1 MNIVLGILGLIA
13 TILLAIKEEI
23 NYRIYL
29 YGVIGGAIISFFITI
44 TVIDMQLE
52 KIINNYREHVTELH
66 DIIDNQLEQQLKYI
80 EYENRRVD

>member
-44 TVIDMQLE
+44 TVIDMQIE